1 MALTKESVIEALKT
15 IIGPN
20 GNDIVTGGEVRALNV
35 DGNNVSFVLE
45 IDQSLSKEY
54 SQVKAASE
62 ALVKKLGAKEVSIVL
77 TAHASQK
84 APPDLKPSQKSEP
97 KGPKT
102 IPGVNLSLIH
112 I

>member
-1 MALTKESVIEALKT
+1 LALTKESVIEALKT

-62 ALVKKLGAKEVSIVL
+62 ALIKKLGAKEVSIVL

-84 APPDLKPSQKSEP
+84 APL
-97 KGPKT
+97 
-102 IPGVNLSLIH
+102 
-112 I
+112 